1 MVKQKTNQKTKQI
14 RYAATGRV
22 YVTATFNNTIVT
34 VTDETGKALVWG
46 SCGASGFSGTR
57 KSTPF
62 AATSAIEKTLDT
74 AMQTYGLKTAAIYI
88 RGIGPGRDSLL
99 RVLRNSNLDV
109 SKIVDR
115 TPVPHDGIRPRKKRR
130 A

>member
-1 MVKQKTNQKTKQI
+1 MEVSGS
-14 RYAATGRV
+14 GRA
-22 YVTATFNNTIVT
+22 YITSTFNNTLVT
-34 VTDETGKALVWG
+34 ITSEKGDTISWSSA
-46 SCGASGFSGTR
+46 GARGFKGTR
-57 KSTPF
+57 KSTPY
-62 AATSAIEKTLDT
+62 AATTAIEKTLNE

>member
-1 MVKQKTNQKTKQI
+1 MATVKKNKNTSVEVSGS
-14 RYAATGRV
+14 GRA
-22 YVTATFNNTIVT
+22 YITSTFNNTLVT
-34 VTDETGKALVWG
+34 ITSEKGDTISWSSA
-46 SCGASGFSGTR
+46 GARGFKGTR
-57 KSTPF
+57 KSTPY
-62 AATSAIEKTLDT
+62 AATTAIEKTLNE

>member
-1 MVKQKTNQKTKQI
+1 MVKQKTQQKAKQI

-22 YVTATFNNTIVT
+22 YVTSTFNNTIVT
-34 VTDETGKALVWG
+34 VTDEIGKTLVWG

-62 AATSAIEKTLDT
+62 AATTAIEKTLNE

-88 RGIGPGRDSLL
+88 CGIGPGRDSLL
-99 RVLRNSNLDV
+99 RVLRNSSLDV